1 MSAVQIC
8 NNSSNCCIGKYN
20 NTATCE
26 TVNGTIFTVD
36 NISFIYQSTGCGF
49 GSVTY
54 LLTDT
59 IIGN

>member
-1 MSAVQIC
+1 MSAIQIC
-8 NNSSNCCIGKYN
+8 NNSSDCCIGKYN

-26 TVNGTIFTVD
+26 TVNGTILTVD
-36 NISFIYQSTGCGF
+36 DISFISQSTGCGF
-49 GSVTY
+49 GSVTL